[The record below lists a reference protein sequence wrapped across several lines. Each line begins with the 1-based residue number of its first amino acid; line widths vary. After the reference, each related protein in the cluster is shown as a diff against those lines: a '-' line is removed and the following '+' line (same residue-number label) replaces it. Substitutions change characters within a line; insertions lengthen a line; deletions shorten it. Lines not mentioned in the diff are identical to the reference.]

1 MAIHALDGR
10 RRGTGTRLS
19 AGPTHP
25 TRQRNV
31 QMHSRDLRNVSLA
44 LLVVITAAGCSSR
57 PDSVRKPEPKVSG
70 PSYHQ
75 AMDLMYPDALKA
87 VKSSL
92 PKEEV
97 QEVPGGTTECGG
109 SDVVDGK
116 DASKLIA
123 TSTVR
128 VGARPTEQRKPAA
141 LVGQVAARLQS
152 TGWKP
157 ESGRPTTPPGEPGGV
172 ERQMK
177 KPDVDGTAI
186 VSAAPIRLTSGK
198 ISQTVAVQVV
208 TGCLRNPAWHKS

>member
-1 MAIHALDGR
+1 
-10 RRGTGTRLS
+10 
-19 AGPTHP
+19 
-25 TRQRNV
+25 
-31 QMHSRDLRNVSLA
+31 MHSRDPRNVSLA
-44 LLVVITAAGCSSR
+44 LLVVITAAGCSGS
-57 PDSVRKPEPKVSG
+57 PDSGRQVEPKVSG

-87 VKSSL
+87 VKSTL
-92 PKEEV
+92 PREEI
-97 QEVPGGTTECGG
+97 QEVPGGNTECGG

-128 VGARPTEQRKPAA
+128 VGTRPAEHRKSVA
-141 LVGQVAARLQS
+141 LVDQVAARLKS
-152 TGWKP
+152 MGWRA
-157 ESGRPTTPPGEPGGV
+157 ESGRPTTSPGEPGGV

-186 VSAAPIRLTSGK
+186 ISAAPFRLTSGK